1 MSQPATDFESV
12 EVTQPRWW
20 QNYFLLIIAAVMG
33 HLWLIFIGQNG
44 QGTPMGDLLFAYEP
58 WVNWMIKSHQLYGIN
73 ISWVYPYP
81 AQIPMWIARLIN
93 PNDFQAGWLTMTT
106 ILDILALSVLVR
118 FGKRGEDSHRNFVAA
133 WFWICFL
140 VALGPV
146 SISRI
151 DAISAVIAIFG
162 VVQMTR
168 KHLTAS
174 TSWFAFATWMK
185 IWPVAVIAGA
195 VAGSRH
201 WLRVIVT
208 AIGFS
213 FGVVILGAML
223 GGNIHMFGFL
233 KDQQI
238 RGLQLE
244 APISSVFIW
253 AAKFG
258 LGNAISYYDQTM
270 MTFQVAGKGTAVA
283 ASLMGV
289 ALALAFA
296 ITFWLTWRAKQ
307 AGRHYSQIMPIATLT
322 AVLDLIFFNKV
333 GSPQYV
339 TWLAIP
345 VILGVL
351 YGAENWKFPMISV
364 AVIAALTELIYPT
377 FYGSILRGETGG
389 LLLLLVRNL
398 CYLVLLVYANVRLSS
413 LAAKPAA
420 APQHLAQ

>member
-1 MSQPATDFESV
+1 MNQTTAEFAQVEQPRV
-12 EVTQPRWW
+12 RWW
-20 QNYFLLIIAAVMG
+20 QNYFLILIAAVMA

-44 QGTPMGDLLFAYEP
+44 TGTPMGDILFAYEP
-58 WVNWMIKSHQLYGIN
+58 WVNWMIKTHHYFGLDT
-73 ISWVYPYP
+73 SWVYPYP

-106 ILDILALSVLVR
+106 ILDLLAISVLVR
-118 FGKRGEDSHRNFVAA
+118 FGKRDADSHINYVAA

-151 DAISAVIAIFG
+151 DAITAVVAIFG

-168 KHLTAS
+168 RHLTAS
-174 TSWFAFATWMK
+174 TSWFTLATWMK
-185 IWPVAVIAGA
+185 VWPVALLAGA

-201 WLRVIVT
+201 WMRVILT
-208 AIGFS
+208 AAAFS
-213 FGVVILGAML
+213 AGVVVLGFML
-223 GGNIHMFGFL
+223 GGNFHMFGFL

-244 APISSVFIW
+244 AQISSVFIW
-253 AAKFG
+253 AAQFG
-258 LGNAISYYDQTM
+258 LGNAISYYDQKM
-270 MTFQVAGKGTAVA
+270 MTFQISGQGTAVV
-283 ASLMGV
+283 ASLMGI

-307 AGRHYSQIMPIATLT
+307 AGRHYSEIMPIATLT

-351 YGAENWKFPMISV
+351 YRTPRWKLPMMAV
-364 AVIAALTELIYPT
+364 AIIAALTELIYPT
-377 FYGSILRGETGG
+377 FYGLILQGKPAG
-389 LLLLLVRNL
+389 LLLLLIRNVG
-398 CYLVLLVYANVRLSS
+398 YLLLLIYANVRLSS
-413 LAAKPAA
+413 LGAKQSADQP
-420 APQHLAQ
+420 HLAQ